1 MPAPIAAAAAASAA
15 GGAAAG
21 GTAAAAGGTAAA
33 AGAAGGAAAGGTA
46 AAGASGTAGA
56 TAARAGSGA
65 LKGAGRKAV
74 SGGKNIASKAKG
86 AYDKLPTGVQKGLK
100 RGVRNYAQNKIEDK
114 YQEHQE
120 EKAMK
125 GINPVRE
132 DGEEEYQNDKQDL
145 KKGCLIGFGG
155 LVGCGCLTSI
165 FVPVFLGALVF
176 LMPYAVVSWLSSVVE
191 VDFEKVSTSTLASCE
206 GCTYDELNAIREHQ
220 WKEKIEKLSDE
231 YGSKIDKAALIA
243 TATYNQNLS
252 DVMAAEYTDT
262 NNFNPDDWFGNM
274 VAGTFTNLWNSTNG
288 DAGQNFGQYSSNNIS
303 LLQYIAEGMASSGDT
318 YSDDKY
324 KEWLINGGKNPLYC
338 AASKPLND
346 VRTFFSRVASNM
358 GVATDRFF
366 TELDKGRIPFEY
378 FTPKVAGD
386 VVISSTVGSTAYYWN
401 DGFNYLRIC
410 NYGYIEGMIPGVYN
424 IENDKSKKIKKEQIA
439 QEIIDLAEYYRE
451 SDEWENAATSS
462 DAKGSICYYKVPGI
476 DEEVS
481 NVKVQ
486 TLRCE
491 YGNDSGSVGDPITGE
506 GLVDFESEY
515 IPGVVY
521 GEVGSE
527 SSDDTQKAQAVYAR
541 SFALNR
547 GNAMN
552 GAYGI
557 GLSIENGQ
565 WVLKLRNCTSDQA
578 YCNIDKGCGT
588 LDGGTPQGTTSGGP
602 TLYAGGKGKGFY
614 KQALPEDA
622 KLRTVVAESKGE
634 VAVDSSG
641 SVKYLD
647 FAQSKQTEWANR
659 SKAGEHYKD
668 IIKSMENVE
677 VTSDCRGGIGE
688 YDLEAYFEA
697 SKNASMPITCVNS
710 GKSMVDCT
718 LKSKG
723 KNFKSLSQFN
733 DHIKQSINSAGYGT
747 RAAVV
752 AASIALIGD
761 YSMDTGVRLKYTWGG
776 GHSNEH
782 LTKDPVKDPFGLD
795 CSGFIGW
802 AIYHAGFK
810 FATGTTGTYI
820 DTLPHGKINQ
830 IKGGQ
835 PGDFLVNSH
844 HTVMIIG
851 TYDTGYY
858 LAEAANTADGMRISK
873 LEYSNPSG
881 YYLFDMEDYYN
892 NPKNKR

>member
-46 AAGASGTAGA
+46 AAGASGTASA

-86 AYDKLPTGVQKGLK
+86 AYNKLPTRVQKGLK
-100 RGVRNYAQNKIEDK
+100 NYAQNKIEDK

-120 EKAMK
+120 QKAMK
-125 GINPVRE
+125 GINPVHDE
-132 DGEEEYQNDKQDL
+132 EGEEEYQNDKQDL

-191 VDFEKVSTSTLASCE
+191 VDLDKINNSTLSSCP
-206 GCTYDELNAIREHQ
+206 GCSAEDLENIRNKQ
-220 WKEKIEKLSDE
+220 WEEKLKALEDE
-231 YGSKIDKAALIA
+231 YGSKIDIPALVA
-243 TATYNQNLS
+243 TLTYNEKLS
-252 DVMAAEYTDT
+252 DVMAYEYTDSKDFKSKEWVKKAEG
-262 NNFNPDDWFGNM
+262 NFEFDFFQIINDFVN
-274 VAGTFTNLWNSTNG
+274 ATNG
-288 DAGQNFGQYSSNNIS
+288 DNNNQTTHSSNQIS
-303 LLQYIAEGMASSGDT
+303 LLSYVAEGMASSGDT
-318 YSDDKY
+318 YSDENY
-324 KEWLINGGKNPLYC
+324 KKWLVNGKDGWGALKPLYC
-338 AASKPLND
+338 TGETVPNMVKSILGNVGERFNTTMKALSDDPSK
-346 VRTFFSRVASNM
+346 
-358 GVATDRFF
+358 
-366 TELDKGRIPFEY
+366 IPYYLLTTVPTVPFA
-378 FTPKVAGD
+378 V
-386 VVISSTVGSTAYYWN
+386 TVGSTGFYYN
-401 DGFNYLRIC
+401 DINNKFRIC
-410 NYGYIEGMIPGVYN
+410 DHGYIEGMISGVSG
-424 IENDKSKKIKKEQIA
+424 IQDEEQKKRKKEQIA
-439 QEIIDLAEYYRE
+439 QEIIDLAEFYRE
-451 SDEWENAATSS
+451 SDEWENQSTSTNTQ
-462 DAKGSICYYKVPGI
+462 GSVCYYKVPGI
-476 DEEVS
+476 DEEISDLQVRTILS
-481 NVKVQ
+481 
-486 TLRCE
+486 E
-491 YGNDSGSVGDPITGE
+491 SGNPEGTSKYQDIPGE
-506 GLVDFESEY
+506 GLVDFETY
-515 IPGVVY
+515 ILGVVNP
-521 GEVGSE
+521 EVGG
-527 SSDDTQKAQAVYAR
+527 SSAETWKTQAVVAR
-541 SFALNR
+541 SFALTR
-547 GNAMN
+547 GQGMAKP
-552 GAYGI
+552 I
-557 GLSIENGQ
+557 GQIGIENGQ
-565 WVLKLRNCTSDQA
+565 WVLRIRTSTSDQVF
-578 YCNIDKGCGT
+578 CHPDLGCGSMT
-588 LDGGTPQGTTSGGP
+588 GSMQGTTSGAA
-602 TLYAGGKGKGFY
+602 TVYAGGYNG
-614 KQALPEDA
+614 QLTRQPIPEDA
-622 KLRTVVAESKGE
+622 SIRTE
-634 VAVDSSG
+634 VASTKGQVATKSG
-641 SVKYLD
+641 VVQHTN
-647 FAQSKQTEWANR
+647 FASKEQESWEAQA
-659 SKAGEHYKD
+659 KAGKKYQDIVKD
-668 IIKSMENVE
+668 SYGYE

>member
-1 MPAPIAAAAAASAA
+1 MPAPVVGAAAVSAA

-33 AGAAGGAAAGGTA
+33 AGGAAGGTA

-65 LKGAGRKAV
+65 LKSAGRRAA
-74 SGGKNIASKAKG
+74 SGGKNIASKAKN
-86 AYDKLPTGVQKGLK
+86 AYNKIPDSAKNNLK
-100 RGVRNYAQNKIEDK
+100 RYSKSYVQNKVEEK
-114 YQEHQE
+114 QQRLQE
-120 EKAMK
+120 EEELK
-125 GINPVRE
+125 GINPVH
-132 DGEEEYQNDKQDL
+132 EEEEERLEQEEKTV
-145 KKGCLIGFGG
+145 KKRGCLIAGCGG
-155 LVGCGCLTSI
+155 CATVGCLSTFTIPVLI
-165 FVPVFLGALVF
+165 FCVVALI
-176 LMPYAVVSWLSSVVE
+176 PYAVVSWFSE
-191 VDFEKVSTSTLASCE
+191 YFDTEKAANSTLASCQ
-206 GCTYDELNAIREHQ
+206 GCTTGELRSI
-220 WKEKIEKLSDE
+220 KEKQWNDKIEALSSK
-231 YGSKIDKAALIA
+231 YGSKIDKAALVA
-243 TATYNQNLS
+243 TVTYTSELS
-252 DVMAAEYTDT
+252 DIIEVEYQE
-262 NNFNPDDWFGNM
+262 NYNEDDWLGQLSGNFID
-274 VAGTFTNLWNSTNG
+274 AFWKYTNG
-288 DAGQNFGQYSSNNIS
+288 DGGNDFEQYSSVNIS
-303 LLQYIAEGMASSGDT
+303 LLQYVADGMASSGDT
-318 YSDDKY
+318 YSDENY
-324 KEWLINGGKNPLYC
+324 KKWLVSNYKDDIFRTAYCTGDAIGHSVTSFFQRVGDNANMTKEAFNNAINQ
-338 AASKPLND
+338 
-346 VRTFFSRVASNM
+346 
-358 GVATDRFF
+358 
-366 TELDKGRIPFEY
+366 GRIPFEY
-378 FTPKVAGD
+378 FTPKPLTD
-386 VVISSTVGSTAYYWN
+386 IIFSSTVGSMGFYWRDN
-401 DGFNYLRIC
+401 NNIYRIC
-410 NYGYIEGMIPGVYN
+410 QYGFIEGMMPDIYK
-424 IENDKSKKIKKEQIA
+424 IQNDDVKEKRKNEIADDIIK
-439 QEIIDLAEYYRE
+439 LAEYYRE
-451 SDEWENAATSS
+451 ADEKEGTTS
-462 DAKGSICYYKVPGI
+462 AKNTQGSVCYYKVPGI
-476 DEEVS
+476 DEEISDLQVRTILS
-481 NVKVQ
+481 
-486 TLRCE
+486 E
-491 YGNDSGSVGDPITGE
+491 SGNPEGTSKYQDIPGE
-506 GLVDFESEY
+506 GLVDFETY
-515 IPGVVY
+515 ILGVVNP
-521 GEVGSE
+521 EVGG
-527 SSDDTQKAQAVYAR
+527 SSAETWKTQAVVAR
-541 SFALNR
+541 SFALTR
-547 GNAMN
+547 GQHI
-552 GAYGI
+552 GAGI
-557 GLSIENGQ
+557 GKIAIENGQ
-565 WVLKLRNCTSDQA
+565 WVLRIRTSTSDQVF
-578 YCNIDKGCGT
+578 CHPDLGCGSMT
-588 LDGGTPQGTTSGGP
+588 GSMQGTTSGAA
-602 TLYAGGKGKGFY
+602 TVYAGGYNG
-614 KQALPEDA
+614 QLTRQPIPADA
-622 KLRTVVAESKGE
+622 SIRTE
-634 VAVDSSG
+634 VASTKGQVATKSG
-641 SVKYLD
+641 VVQYTD
-647 FAQSKQTEWANR
+647 FASDEQNSWEAQA
-659 SKAGEHYKD
+659 KAGKKYQDIVKD
-668 IIKSMENVE
+668 SYGYE

-697 SKNASMPITCVNS
+697 SKNASMPITCVGS